1 MPQFCKK
8 NIMLRLYFGKIDLN
22 LLKKHYL
29 CSLYL
34 KCQIITNIKT
44 YMKRI
49 LYSVAVVAMTM
60 LAVTA
65 CTPKSETT
73 DGVNNFRIKRGTNL
87 SHGLAQSE
95 ERGEARLQHIQEDD
109 FARLDSLGFDF
120 VRIPIDE
127 VQFWDEEGN
136 KLPEAWDL
144 LTFALDQCS
153 KHHLRAI
160 VDLHIIRS
168 HYFNAVNEGNAS
180 ANTLFTSEESQQQ
193 LIDMWYQLSDVLKGY
208 SCDSVAYEFMNEPV
222 ADDHEQW
229 NQLIVKVHKALRE
242 REPQRTL
249 VIGSNM
255 WQGYETMKFLKVP
268 EGDKNIV
275 LSFHYYNPMLLTH
288 YGAWWTP
295 IGKFTGKV
303 NYPGIMISKEDYE
316 AAPDSIKPM
325 LEQYLTQEWNVDKIR
340 ADFKD
345 AIDVAKKYGLQLF
358 CGEWG
363 VYEPVDRELAY
374 KWTKDMLTV
383 FDEFNIAW
391 TTWCYDADFGFWD
404 QQKHD
409 FKDKPLVDLLMQS
422 AALSEDKTE

>member
-1 MPQFCKK
+1 MKK
-8 NIMLRLYFGKIDLN
+8 YLFLFAAFAAVTFA
-22 LLKKHYL
+22 L
-29 CSLYL
+29 CSCGE
-34 KCQIITNIKT
+34 KP
-44 YMKRI
+44 
-49 LYSVAVVAMTM
+49 AAG
-60 LAVTA
+60 
-65 CTPKSETT
+65 E
-73 DGVNNFRIKRGTNL
+73 VNDFRIKRGTNL
-87 SHGLAQSE
+87 SHWLSQSE
-95 ERGEARLQHIQEDD
+95 ERGEARKRHIQEDD
-109 FARLDSLGFDF
+109 FERLEQLGFDF

-127 VQFWDEEGN
+127 VQFWDEDGN

-144 LTFALDQCS
+144 LTGALDLAA

-168 HYFNAVNEGNAS
+168 HYFNAVNEGGAD
-180 ANTLFTSEESQQQ
+180 ANTLFTSEESQQK
-193 LIDMWYQLSDVLKGY
+193 LINMWYQLSDALKGY
-208 SCDSVAYEFMNEPV
+208 SNDSVAYEFMNEPV

-229 NQLIVKVHKALRE
+229 NQLIAKVHKALRE

-249 VIGSNM
+249 VIGSNR
-255 WQGYETMKFLKVP
+255 WQGYETMKYLKVP

-295 IGKFTGKV
+295 LGKYQGKI
-303 NYPGIMISKEDYE
+303 NYPGVLVSKEDYE
-316 AAPDSIKPM
+316 AAPDSLKPA
-325 LEQYLTQEWNVDKIR
+325 LEPFTKQEWNVDKIR
-340 ADFKD
+340 EDFKD
-345 AIDVAKKYGLQLF
+345 AIEAAKKYGLQLF

-404 QQKHD
+404 QQKND
-409 FKDKPLVDLLMQS
+409 FKDKGLVEILTSGKKLESPS
-422 AALSEDKTE
+422 AE